1 MSMDNRPLLPAL
13 QGIIERTYGMPRVI
27 ADPGVFLIGD
37 FGLRAFYTSPQGG
50 REGRTEGGHG
60 GAVVHRT
67 GARVL
72 VRNPEGSPR
81 LAVYYPD
88 SLVRHLERHDPRRGI
103 DDGNIDAF
111 AVLVEELDHLLVIAS
126 RAARRRPVSLLELE
140 IHAGVTKY
148 LVVIHFLGRL
158 VTRRRLSEFHRLW
171 ARHHLFGKYAAGR
184 GENESRYLEAARLAR
199 RYVSWLDRLAVPARL
214 AELLEF
220 DRRGLAEQVGWIE
233 RVA

>member
-1 MSMDNRPLLPAL
+1 MAATIRDDQPLLQVL
-13 QGIIERTYGMPRVI
+13 QGIIERTFGMPRV
-27 ADPGVFLIGD
+27 LGD
-37 FGLRAFYTSPQGG
+37 AGHYLVGDTGLRTFYGHIAPD
-50 REGRTEGGHG
+50 RERPSI
-60 GAVVHRT
+60 VHRA

-72 VRNPEGSPR
+72 VRERDGDQR

-88 SLVRHLERHDPRRGI
+88 ALVRHLEIHDPRRGI

-126 RAARRRPVSLLELE
+126 RTARGRPVALLELE

-148 LVVIHFLGRL
+148 LVVVHFLGRL
-158 VTRRRLSEFHRLW
+158 VGRRRLSEFHRIW
-171 ARHHLFGKYAAGR
+171 ARHHLFGKYVAGGDPDER
-184 GENESRYLEAARLAR
+184 RYQDAARLAR
-199 RYVSWLDRLAVPARL
+199 RYVAWLESLPLARRR
-214 AELLEF
+214 AELLDF

>member
-1 MSMDNRPLLPAL
+1 MSKDSRPLLPVL
-13 QGIIERTYGMPRVI
+13 QGIIERTYGMPRVV
-27 ADPGVFLIGD
+27 ADPGLFLIGD
-37 FGLRAFYTSPQGG
+37 AGLRAFYRRPASLVE
-50 REGRTEGGHG
+50 RE
-60 GAVVHRT
+60 AAAVHRA

-72 VRNPEGSPR
+72 VRDPEGRPR

-126 RAARRRPVSLLELE
+126 RAARRRPVSILELE

-148 LVVIHFLGRL
+148 LVVVHFLGRL
-158 VTRRRLSEFHRLW
+158 VGRRRLSEFHRVW
-171 ARHHLFGKYAAGR
+171 ARHHLFGKYAAGG
-184 GENESRYLEAARLAR
+184 GEDESRYREAARLAR
-199 RYVSWLDRLAVPARL
+199 RYVSWLERLTVTARRS
-214 AELLEF
+214 ELLDF